1 MSHQHSRPAEESGAA
16 SVSRQDTPAA
26 WFEAGLRLM
35 QAGQLAQAEHCGRSA
50 LALDESHADSLH
62 LMGMLCVASKEYDLA
77 IEWFA
82 MAIRQKSD
90 LPDYFTNLGM
100 ALQRKERLDEA
111 IRCYDRSL
119 TLNPKQAELW
129 FRMGELLRQEKRTD
143 EAILSFDQAL
153 NVKSDYWQAA
163 NAAGLL
169 YFETKRY
176 EEAADR
182 FTRSAEI
189 DTSQAGAYNF
199 ICRCLWALRRY
210 EEALPHGRKAVALA
224 PDDADITKNVG
235 LILQKLGQHEEA
247 LTWFDKALA
256 LRPDFPS
263 ALNDRCTTLFAVGRG
278 EEAFADID
286 RAIALDPENADY
298 NWNRALMRLLVG
310 RFDEGWQGRE
320 WGIKCAQLGWVDRK
334 FTPPRW
340 LGDQD
345 VAGKTVL
352 IHSDEGLGDTIQ
364 YSRYAAKVAALGAR
378 VILEVERALHPLL
391 TGMEGTSLCVPKSK
405 SQDELPPFDLHCPL
419 SGLPLAF
426 KTRLETIPAKRAYLP
441 PLPQA
446 KLDDWTARLGPH
458 DRLRVGLVWSGNPDH
473 GNDRNRST
481 NLRTMSA
488 IFDPRAS
495 FYSLQK
501 QPRPEDK
508 ATLAECTDLIDFTEQ
523 FHDFVDT
530 AALISCLDL
539 VITVDTSVAHLSAA
553 LGCPTWILLPFVPD
567 YRWLL
572 GRDDSPWYPS
582 ARLFRQDQERS
593 YAKVLLR
600 VREELDKAI
609 AAFDARSSAS

>member
-1 MSHQHSRPAEESGAA
+1 MSLPHSRSPEEPGVPSAPKL
-16 SVSRQDTPAA
+16 DTPAA

-35 QAGQLAQAEHCGRSA
+35 QAGHMAQAEHCGRSA
-50 LALDESHADSLH
+50 LALDQSHADSLH
-62 LMGMLCVASKEYDLA
+62 LMGMLCVASKQYDLA

-82 MAIRQKSD
+82 MAIRQNPD
-90 LPDYFTNLGM
+90 VPDYFSNLGM
-100 ALQRKERLDEA
+100 ALHRKERLDEA

-163 NAAGLL
+163 NASAVL
-169 YFETKRY
+169 YFETSRF
-176 EEAADR
+176 EQAVDR
-182 FTRSAEI
+182 FTRSLDI
-189 DTSQAGAYNF
+189 DPAQAGVSNF
-199 ICRCLWALRRY
+199 LCRCFWGLRRY
-210 EEALPHGRKAVALA
+210 EEALVHGRKAIALA
-224 PDDADITKNVG
+224 PEDADIAKNLG
-235 LILQKLGQHEEA
+235 LILQKLDQHEEA
-247 LTWFDKALA
+247 LTWFDRALV
-256 LRPDFPS
+256 LRPDFAS
-263 ALNDRCTTLFAVGRG
+263 ALNDRCTTLYALGRG
-278 EEAFADID
+278 EEAFGDID
-286 RAIALDPENADY
+286 RAIAIEPENADY

-364 YSRYAAKVAALGAR
+364 YSRYAEKVASLGAR

-391 TGMEGTSLCVPKSK
+391 TGMEGTALCVPKAK
-405 SQDELPPFDLHCPL
+405 SEAELPAFDLHCPL

-426 KTRLETIPAKRAYLP
+426 KTRLDTIPAKRAYLP

-446 KLDDWTARLGPH
+446 KLDEWTARLGAH

-488 IFDPRAS
+488 IFDPRAD

-501 QPRPEDK
+501 DPRPEDK
-508 ATLAECTDLIDFTEQ
+508 ATLAERTDIIDLTG
-523 FHDFVDT
+523 HISDFIDT

-553 LGCPTWILLPFVPD
+553 LGCPTWILLSFVPD

-572 GRDDSPWYPS
+572 GRDDSPWYPT
-582 ARLFRQDQERS
+582 ARLFRQDRERN
-593 YAKVLLR
+593 YAKVFVR
-600 VREELDKAI
+600 VREELEKEI
-609 AAFDARSSAS
+609 AGFEHKD